1 MTFID
6 ASAEKLEQTKIVLIT
21 IYIGDSRCGSDCDK
35 LGYFKIR
42 IQHLKYLYYLT
53 NFNHSMLQIRLTFAC
68 GLIKDMPK
76 LRYII
81 LNSKVLLSSLILS
94 CSVEKDKSCLCAEC
108 ERAFRGK
115 PSAYRS
121 GPSGAETQRASR
133 MHYDVVV

>member
-6 ASAEKLEQTKIVLIT
+6 ASAEKLEQSKIVLTAIV
-21 IYIGDSRCGSDCDK
+21 IGDNRCGSDCDK

-42 IQHLKYLYYLT
+42 IQHLKYFYYWT
-53 NFNHSMLQIRLTFAC
+53 NFNHKLLQLRLTFAC
-68 GLIKDMPK
+68 DLVKDMSQ
-76 LRYII
+76 LSWTI
-81 LNSKVLLSSLILS
+81 LNSKTWLSRLVLA
-94 CSVEKDKSCLCAEC
+94 CSVKKDMSCLCAEC

-121 GPSGAETQRASR
+121 GPSGAETQRAPR